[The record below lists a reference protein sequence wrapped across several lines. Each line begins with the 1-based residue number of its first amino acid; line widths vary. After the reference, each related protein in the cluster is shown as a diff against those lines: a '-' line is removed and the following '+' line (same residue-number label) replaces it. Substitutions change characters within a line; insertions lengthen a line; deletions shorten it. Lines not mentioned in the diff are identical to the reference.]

1 RSARARRRW
10 TRRPP
15 RPRMRRWASSESSC
29 RRNTMR
35 RAGRCGAVRPASS
48 SWSSRPGSGSRSNRH
63 TSGAALA
70 RNARAARA
78 IIRQLMTE
86 PARRPLDGMLVLDLG
101 QVYHGPYCGLLLAFM
116 GARVLKI
123 EPPEGDIVRRR
134 KRNVEPYPLVML
146 NSNKESVVIDFKHR
160 DGKALFLRLVEK
172 ADVVVE
178 NFAASVMDR
187 LGLGWE
193 VLHARNPRLV
203 YGTGKGFGLSGPYRD
218 LPAMDLTIQ
227 AMSGIM
233 NATGF
238 ADRPPLKAGPAVCDF
253 LAGVHRFGGIM
264 SALLHRERTG
274 EGQLVEV
281 SMHEAA
287 VVALASALGAHMD
300 GDGDVPERT
309 GNRHP
314 ALAIAPYNVYP
325 TRDGFVAIFTASA
338 RHWHSIARVLG
349 REDLLSHPDYASTRS
364 RAARMAEID
373 ALVEAWTRARSKD
386 EVLAEL
392 TLAHVPCA
400 PVRTTAE
407 VVADPHLRERGHW
420 VDVEHPRRGKT
431 RVPVSPIRLHGAD
444 PVGIERPAPLLGQDT
459 DRVLG
464 ELLGLGADDLPALH
478 GAGVIEPVAGA
489 APAQP

>member
-1 RSARARRRW
+1 MTA
-10 TRRPP
+10 
-15 RPRMRRWASSESSC
+15 
-29 RRNTMR
+29 
-35 RAGRCGAVRPASS
+35 
-48 SWSSRPGSGSRSNRH
+48 
-63 TSGAALA
+63 
-70 RNARAARA
+70 NAKS
-78 IIRQLMTE
+78 
-86 PARRPLDGMLVLDLG
+86 PLEGMLVLDLG
-101 QVYHGPYCGLLLAFM
+101 QVYHGPYCGLLLSFM

-146 NSNKESVVIDFKHR
+146 NSNKESVVLDFKHPE
-160 DGKALFLRLVEK
+160 GKALFLRLVRR

-178 NFAASVMDR
+178 NFAAGVMDR

-193 VLHARNPRLV
+193 VLRAANPRLV
-203 YGTGKGFGLSGPYRD
+203 FGTGKGFGLSGPYRD

-238 ADRPPLKAGPAVCDF
+238 PDLPPVKAGPAVCDF
-253 LAGVHRFGGIM
+253 LAAVHLFGGIM

-287 VVALASALGAHMD
+287 VVALASALGAFMD
-300 GDGDVPERT
+300 GDGGVPERT

-325 TRDGFVAIFTASA
+325 TRDGFVAIFTASE

-349 REDLLSHPDYASTRS
+349 REDLLDNPDYASTPS
-364 RAARMAEID
+364 RAAHMDEID
-373 ALVEAWTRARSKD
+373 ALVEAWTRGRGKD
-386 EVLAEL
+386 EVMAEL

-407 VVADPHLRERGHW
+407 VVHDPHLKARGHW
-420 VDVEHPRRGKT
+420 TEVDHPRRGKT
-431 RVPVSPIRLHGAD
+431 LVPNSPIRLHGSA
-444 PVGIERPAPLLGQDT
+444 PGRVERPAPLLGQDT
-459 DRVLG
+459 DRVLA
-464 ELLGLGADDLPALH
+464 ELLALGSEELAALH
-478 GAGVIEPVAGA
+478 ARGVIEPVTG
-489 APAQP
+489 PSVPQGERS